1 MNNKKMNELLI
12 VLGKTTLEIYEYK
25 KMQEKLDSDYK
36 EAMEYLD
43 MPNVCD
49 SVIEQLEQRKGILID
64 EIIKERVTNE

>member
-43 MPNVCD
+43 IPSVCD
-49 SVIEQLEQRKGILID
+49 SVIEQLEQKKELLID
-64 EIIKERVTNE
+64 EIIKEREFNE